1 MPGRYKVTDTTRI
14 GHVETK
20 QFLASLATKK
30 ELTTY
35 PSRRL
40 ADYLNKQFVI
50 AFERTC
56 MTNIPDLDNDL
67 KEYGQEEAD
76 TGIVLHAIDVC
87 KRDPFTELTISCS
100 NTDVLLIL
108 LNYLSDQLPST
119 TTFKTTHHQYNLHLI
134 YEKFTPRVCTALLRF
149 RVMAGGGYTG
159 KFNGFT
165 KKTFWDT
172 LVQSTD
178 DTLDAFIHWGPLI

>member
-1 MPGRYKVTDTTRI
+1 
-14 GHVETK
+14 
-20 QFLASLATKK
+20 
-30 ELTTY
+30 
-35 PSRRL
+35 
-40 ADYLNKQFVI
+40 
-50 AFERTC
+50 

-134 YEKFTPRVCTALLRF
+134 
-149 RVMAGGGYTG
+149 
-159 KFNGFT
+159 
-165 KKTFWDT
+165 
-172 LVQSTD
+172 
-178 DTLDAFIHWGPLI
+178 